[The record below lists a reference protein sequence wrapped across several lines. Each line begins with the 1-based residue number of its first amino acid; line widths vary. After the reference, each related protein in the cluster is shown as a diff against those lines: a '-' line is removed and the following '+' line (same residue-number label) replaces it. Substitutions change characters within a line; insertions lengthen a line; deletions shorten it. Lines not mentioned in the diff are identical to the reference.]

1 MLSYGASVNPLFLSL
16 TATSGLLAVALG
28 AFGAHGLKSRISP
41 ELLQIYQTAVQYHFA
56 HTFALGFNTL
66 ALAMDPTATSTAAN
80 WFFVAGILLF
90 SGSLYL
96 MAITSLKWW
105 GAITPIGGTLWIVA
119 WGLMIRSA
127 LMAKL

>member
-1 MLSYGASVNPLFLSL
+1 MNPLFLSL
-16 TATSGLLAVALG
+16 TATCGFLAVALG

-41 ELLQIYQTAVQYHFA
+41 DLFQIYQTAVQYHFA

-66 ALAMDPTATSTAAN
+66 ALAIYPAATSTAAN
-80 WFFVAGILLF
+80 WLFVAGIIVF

-96 MAITSLKWW
+96 MAITNLRWL
-105 GAITPIGGTLWIVA
+105 GAITPIGGTLWLIA